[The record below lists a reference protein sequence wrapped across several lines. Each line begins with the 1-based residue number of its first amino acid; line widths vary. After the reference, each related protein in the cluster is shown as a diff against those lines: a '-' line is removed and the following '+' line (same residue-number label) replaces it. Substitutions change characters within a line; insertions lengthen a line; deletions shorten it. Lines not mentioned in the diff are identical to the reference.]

1 MINILRPYNS
11 TPPSKTGITVLSISR
26 KKKSAKFYQKTDVK
40 ASSSPAKTSLWQPGA
55 GCTSLHKPC
64 FHCHASCRGCG
75 SVGRIVVNNK
85 GVVGSIPDSHQFT
98 FGLLVNATYSLY
110 SYTLVRNT
118 VFKTL
123 LLFNVD
129 RVFFFFFCYW

>member
-1 MINILRPYNS
+1 M
-11 TPPSKTGITVLSISR
+11 
-26 KKKSAKFYQKTDVK
+26 
-40 ASSSPAKTSLWQPGA
+40 
-55 GCTSLHKPC
+55 
-64 FHCHASCRGCG
+64 
-75 SVGRIVVNNK
+75 GRIVVNNK

-98 FGLLVNATYSLY
+98 FGLLVNATYSLH

-129 RVFFFFFCYW
+129 RVFFVIGNPSKYHLSPISFLSQRAALSQFQQSSDDLGM